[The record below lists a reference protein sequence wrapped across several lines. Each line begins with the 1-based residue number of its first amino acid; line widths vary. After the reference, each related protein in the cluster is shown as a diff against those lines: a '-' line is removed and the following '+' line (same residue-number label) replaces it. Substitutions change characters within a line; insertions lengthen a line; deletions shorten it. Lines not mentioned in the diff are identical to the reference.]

1 MFVCLQ
7 VLTGCNVCFVVFKS
21 GAYIVF
27 ALLTGAVMIAA
38 SGLVLYVFM
47 PMVLM
52 VSEDMDP
59 ADIIRDVT
67 FTNMDKT

>member
-1 MFVCLQ
+1 M
-7 VLTGCNVCFVVFKS
+7 
-21 GAYIVF
+21 F